1 MSHLFPGLA
10 EAFADHLTIWAVA
23 FAAAVVLIERVAAP
37 RKRGI
42 KLLVGLAMAHTL
54 AVIIVGGGV
63 GVGVIDIVTEV
74 SLLARLLAGWVFVLG
89 VGTVLFEVAL
99 PRLGVTLSRII
110 EDLTVFGA
118 VAIISLLVLRR
129 GGVDV
134 TGIVATSAVVTA
146 VIGLRDRKS
155 VV

>member
-54 AVIIVGGGV
+54 AVIIVGVGV
-63 GVGVIDIVTEV
+63 GVGVIDNHSKPVVIFSITH
-74 SLLARLLAGWVFVLG
+74 SI
-89 VGTVLFEVAL
+89 
-99 PRLGVTLSRII
+99 PC
-110 EDLTVFGA
+110 
-118 VAIISLLVLRR
+118 
-129 GGVDV
+129 
-134 TGIVATSAVVTA
+134 SASA
-146 VIGLRDRKS
+146 SSCL
-155 VV
+155 